1 MKENHIGSAAVR
13 EIQTDIQL
21 LLLIKFKL
29 SFFIQIK
36 FYLPVLI
43 SIIIFWNI
51 SNIQDIIITRISKT
65 NNFTLI
71 PVKSRYDL
79 KAYQQQSLY
88 FLLAATIRK
97 ILKGFFLGG
106 GRENFFL
113 EAISLGK
120 VVPSPKLVIN
130 LLRTYEKL
138 SCKGEPYQF
147 SCQQTDTQT
156 DKETNILLLYYK
168 DNFTFEFSII

>member
-51 SNIQDIIITRISKT
+51 SNVQDIIITRISKT

-88 FLLAATIRK
+88 FLLAASIRK
-97 ILKGFFLGG
+97 KVFFFWGG
-106 GRENFFL
+106 DFFL

-156 DKETNILLLYYK
+156 DKETNILLLYFK